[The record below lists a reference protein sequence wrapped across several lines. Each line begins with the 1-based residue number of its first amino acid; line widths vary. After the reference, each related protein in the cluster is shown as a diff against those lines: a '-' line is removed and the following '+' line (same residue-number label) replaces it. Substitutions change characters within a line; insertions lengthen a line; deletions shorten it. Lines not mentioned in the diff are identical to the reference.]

1 NPVYSVSFFI
11 LVCIF
16 LAINTYSCNP
26 SNFFSIFLLEFSVCL
41 TLNLIVNFRAYKE
54 LNTEALCIVADLID
68 LLQSKDRKAGK
79 EPPKASSKP
88 SLHINSSISGAPAS
102 GYNPLSGTFHT
113 FDTSPIPTSTPLP
126 TNTRF
131 RNMDELD
138 DPNPSLN
145 GTEYDSISN
154 NGSWSGESE
163 DHREK
168 PPHPRAEPSPVPGA
182 DNDKREKIRLKN
194 ERKHQRQ
201 KERRAQELH
210 ERCTGYL
217 MSRKLE
223 ALSQQLVSMG
233 FPQDRAM
240 MALILNEGRVE
251 ESVAWLFEEDN
262 NNNNRQEAQS
272 LYNGNLKID
281 ISEEVARVAE
291 MEVRYKASKQE
302 VQRAVV
308 SCEGDLQLADEMLR
322 SQKEEEPPA
331 KLEQGREEKD
341 FNYKQNPIRIQAKA
355 TVPVSSQQ
363 RREEKDFNYT
373 KPPPTVGPS
382 AEPVTKN
389 VQVLKVPPKPGTSAS
404 VGSHNNSTTNNNK
417 IHSNS
422 NPSTSIPLSSSSPL
436 LAKTEAPRFLA
447 VGNELKSLQLGSVKE
462 PVVVMQRPQ
471 PQQPISIPK
480 QAPPQS
486 PSTSL
491 GSYETLRPNRL
502 DPSFAV
508 ARAVNPEIVSSN
520 PMYSQFHYQQQ
531 QQQQQYVSNSR
542 GLAAASSLGLFS
554 GVGTNGGYSGSVD
567 WKTGGSIL
575 HCDYA
580 NVDWSLDRGLL
591 PQRPNGLW
599 PRTSYPVQNNG
610 YGVRSGM
617 RPVLSG
623 GVSHGLPEGDSSSW
637 EWSSPFEEKD
647 IFSLPR
653 QYVSSPSL

>member
-1 NPVYSVSFFI
+1 MSPASKS
-11 LVCIF
+11 
-16 LAINTYSCNP
+16 
-26 SNFFSIFLLEFSVCL
+26 
-41 TLNLIVNFRAYKE
+41 K
-54 LNTEALCIVADLID
+54 
-68 LLQSKDRKAGK
+68 SKDRKAGK
-79 EPPKASSKP
+79 EPPKGSLKP
-88 SLHINSSISGAPAS
+88 SLHINSSSGAPAS

-113 FDTSPIPTSTPLP
+113 FDTSPIPTSSQLP

-131 RNMDELD
+131 RNMDDPD

-168 PPHPRAEPSPVPGA
+168 PPLPPHPRPELPVPGA

-233 FPQDRAM
+233 FPQERAM

-262 NNNNRQEAQS
+262 NNRQEAQS
-272 LYNGNLKID
+272 LYNGSGGNLKID
-281 ISEEVARVAE
+281 ISEELARIAE

-302 VQRAVV
+302 VERAVV
-308 SCEGDLQLADEMLR
+308 SCEGDLQRADEMLR
-322 SQKEEEPPA
+322 SQKEEEQLPA
-331 KLEQGREEKD
+331 KLEQGIIGDPPTVANNVKQQPGPPV
-341 FNYKQNPIRIQAKA
+341 NQNPIRIQAKP
-355 TVPVSSQQ
+355 TVPVAAQQ
-363 RREEKDFNYT
+363 KREEKDFNYT
-373 KPPPTVGPS
+373 KPPPTVGPP
-382 AEPVTKN
+382 ADPGTKN
-389 VQVLKVPPKPGTSAS
+389 VQVLKVPPKPDWTKSQQVPAPTEKRWTGASAS
-404 VGSHNNSTTNNNK
+404 VGSHNNNNTNNTNN
-417 IHSNS
+417 NS
-422 NPSTSIPLSSSSPL
+422 NPSTSFPLSSSPL
-436 LAKTEAPRFLA
+436 LASLPPAKTEPPRFLA
-447 VGNELKSLQLGSVKE
+447 VGNELKNLQLGSVKE
-462 PVVVMQRPQ
+462 PVMVMQRPQ
-471 PQQPISIPK
+471 QPISTAK

-486 PSTSL
+486 SSTSL
-491 GSYETLRPNRL
+491 GTTAGWYSNTVETLRPNRL

-508 ARAVNPEIVSSN
+508 ARAVNPEIVSSD
-520 PMYSQFHYQQQ
+520 PMYSQFHYQQ

-554 GVGTNGGYSGSVD
+554 GVGTNGGPSGSVD

-599 PRTSYPVQNNG
+599 PGTSYPVQNNG
-610 YGVRSGM
+610 YGVSDISVTREEEQALGGDQFSDHRRSDTGFA
-617 RPVLSG
+617 LG
-623 GVSHGLPEGDSSSW
+623 DDQQEG
-637 EWSSPFEEKD
+637 ETLEAAHFHE
-647 IFSLPR
+647 
-653 QYVSSPSL
+653 